1 MGQIV
6 LSIAF
11 VQTEE
16 NVILKPES
24 AHVLLDG
31 LGKDANF
38 VSLILGKIFFNFT
51 FSLPFW
57 SFWCWLQ

>member
-6 LSIAF
+6 LNIVF

-16 NVILKPES
+16 NVILKLVS

-31 LGKDANF
+31 LEKDANF
-38 VSLILGKIFFNFT
+38 VSLIEVIKVFISHF
-51 FSLPFW
+51 
-57 SFWCWLQ
+57 

>member
-6 LSIAF
+6 LNIVF

-16 NVILKPES
+16 NVILKLES

-31 LGKDANF
+31 LEKDVNF
-38 VSLILGKIFFNFT
+38 VSLILGKKFFLISHF
-51 FSLPFW
+51 
-57 SFWCWLQ
+57 